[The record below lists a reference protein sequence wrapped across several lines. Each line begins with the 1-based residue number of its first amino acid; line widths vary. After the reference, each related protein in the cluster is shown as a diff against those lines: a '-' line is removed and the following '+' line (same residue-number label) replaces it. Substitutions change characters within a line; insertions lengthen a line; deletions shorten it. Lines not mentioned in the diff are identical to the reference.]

1 MKRRKAPLHR
11 FMLLLLFLLANNVW
25 AQEREIKGRV
35 TSEEGKP
42 LVGVSVH
49 VKGTTTSTSS
59 GDNGQFSL
67 ATSSGSVLLFSYVGF
82 SAQEYVL
89 GDETSLQITMLS
101 SDSQLDEVVV
111 VGYGTQRKEA
121 VTGSVASISGEKMN
135 EVPAA
140 NITQALQGRVA
151 GVQMTQTSSKPG
163 AAMQIRIRGTRSLNA
178 SNDPL
183 IVLDGIPF
191 AGSIGDINP
200 IDIKSVDIL
209 KDASATAIYGS
220 RGANGVILVTTHK
233 GYTGQQARVTF
244 NSYTGL
250 KTLFARYPMMNGAEF
265 VELRKAAGLY
275 QNGVDESDDVDVD
288 WQDLLYKNGI
298 MTSQDLSVS
307 GGTEKTIYNFSTG
320 YFRDEAVLPGQ
331 NFDRFSLRGSLDQ
344 KIGERIRVGFSTNNN
359 YSVNRGNNLGV
370 YTTLSTTPIAN
381 P

>member
-1 MKRRKAPLHR
+1 MMIKADFLLLGRFQKERRKAPLYH
-11 FMLLLLFLLANNVW
+11 LLFLLFFLLANNVW
-25 AQEREIKGRV
+25 AQEREVKGRV
-35 TSEEGKP
+35 TSEEGNP
-42 LVGVSVH
+42 LVGVSIH
-49 VKGTTTSTSS
+49 VKGTTASTSS
-59 GDNGQFSL
+59 AEGGQFSL
-67 ATSSGSVLLFSYVGF
+67 TTNPGSVLVFSYVGF
-82 SAQEYVL
+82 ATQEYTL
-89 GDETSLQITMLS
+89 SDETDLQITMS
-101 SDSQLDEVVV
+101 SSESQLDEVVV

-121 VTGSVASISGEKMN
+121 VTGSVASVSGEKMN

-151 GVQMTQTSSKPG
+151 GVQMTQTSSKAG
-163 AAMQIRIRGTRSLNA
+163 ASMQIRIRGTRSLNA

-183 IVLDGIPF
+183 VVLDGIPF

-233 GYTGQQARVTF
+233 GYTGQDARVSF

-275 QNGVDESDDVDVD
+275 QNGVDESDNVDVD

-307 GGTEKTIYNFSTG
+307 GGKEQTI
-320 YFRDEAVLPGQ
+320 
-331 NFDRFSLRGSLDQ
+331 FDFSLG
-344 KIGERIRVGFSTNNN
+344 
-359 YSVNRGNNLGV
+359 
-370 YTTLSTTPIAN
+370 
-381 P
+381 